1 MRFYGFFR
9 IFACNN
15 SGNTYLRNFSQ
26 MMITRSIET
35 EIQNELGKGK
45 AIVILGARQV
55 GKTTLLKEMFKER
68 EQILFLNGDESDVR
82 AMLEHPTSTALKAII
97 GDKKT
102 LIIDEAQ
109 RITDIGLKLKIII
122 DNIPDVQVI
131 ATGSSSFELANKINE
146 PLTGRKWE
154 HKMFPLSFT
163 ELVRNNGLLEEKR
176 MLRHRLVY
184 GGYPD
189 VVMNEGQEKK
199 ILKELSE
206 DYLYK
211 DILAFDKIQKS
222 DKLVKLLQALALQTG
237 SQVSYNELGQICGL
251 SSGTVE
257 SYIDILE
264 KCYIV
269 FRLGS
274 FSRNLRN
281 ELKSSRK
288 IYFYDNGIRN
298 AIIANF
304 NPVDLRND
312 IGALWEN
319 YIVSERIKANSY
331 NGRFCNSWFWRTAQQ
346 QEVDY
351 LEEEDGKLSSFEFK
365 YNPKRAARAPLTFSK
380 AYPEAGF
387 KVITPDNVEDF
398 LLCDH
403 NH

>member
-9 IFACNN
+9 IFARNN

-351 LEEEDGKLSSFEFK
+351 LEEEDGKLSAFEFK
-365 YNPKRAARAPLTFSK
+365 YNPKRAARAPLTFTK

-398 LLCDH
+398 LL
-403 NH
+403 

>member
-9 IFACNN
+9 IFARNN

-109 RITDIGLKLKIII
+109 RVTDIGLKLKIII

-351 LEEEDGKLSSFEFK
+351 LEEEDGKLSAFEFK
-365 YNPKRAARAPLTFSK
+365 YNPKRAARAPLTFTK

-398 LLCDH
+398 LLCDDL
-403 NH
+403 N

>member
-9 IFACNN
+9 IFARNN
-15 SGNTYLRNFSQ
+15 SGNTNLRNFSQ

-269 FRLGS
+269 FR
-274 FSRNLRN
+274 SRHVR
-281 ELKSSRK
+281 
-288 IYFYDNGIRN
+288 
-298 AIIANF
+298 
-304 NPVDLRND
+304 
-312 IGALWEN
+312 
-319 YIVSERIKANSY
+319 YIFTTMVS
-331 NGRFCNSWFWRTAQQ
+331 
-346 QEVDY
+346 V
-351 LEEEDGKLSSFEFK
+351 
-365 YNPKRAARAPLTFSK
+365 
-380 AYPEAGF
+380 
-387 KVITPDNVEDF
+387 TP
-398 LLCDH
+398 
-403 NH
+403 

>member
-9 IFACNN
+9 IFARNN
-15 SGNTYLRNFSQ
+15 SGNTNLRNFSQ

-351 LEEEDGKLSSFEFK
+351 LEEEDGKLSAFEFK
-365 YNPKRAARAPLTFSK
+365 YNPKRAARAPLTFTK

-398 LLCDH
+398 LLCAH

>member
-9 IFACNN
+9 IFARDN

-68 EQILFLNGDESDVR
+68 EQILFLNGDESDVQ

-176 MLRHRLVY
+176 ILRHRLVY

-351 LEEEDGKLSSFEFK
+351 LEEEDGKLSAFEFK

-398 LLCDH
+398 LLCAH
-403 NH
+403 

>member
-1 MRFYGFFR
+1 MICKIVS
-9 IFACNN
+9 IFAIKDK
-15 SGNTYLRNFSQ
+15 LI
-26 MMITRSIET
+26 MIQRSIET

-109 RITDIGLKLKIII
+109 RITDIGLKLKLII
-122 DNIPDVQVI
+122 DNIPGVQVI
-131 ATGSSSFELANKINE
+131 ATGSSSFELANRINE

-154 HKMFPLSFT
+154 HRMFPLSFG
-163 ELVRNNGLLEEKR
+163 ELVGQNGLLEEKR

-184 GGYPD
+184 GTYPD
-189 VVMNEGQEKK
+189 MVVNEGEERR

-211 DILAFDKIQKS
+211 DILAFDKIKKS
-222 DKLVKLLQALALQTG
+222 DRLVKLLQALAFQVG
-237 SQVSYNELGQICGL
+237 SQVSYNEIGQICGL
-251 SSGTVE
+251 SGGTVE
-257 SYIDILE
+257 NYIDILE

-304 NPVDLRND
+304 NPMDLRND
-312 IGALWEN
+312 TGALWEN
-319 YIVSERIKANSY
+319 FIVSERVKANSY
-331 NGRFCNSWFWRTAQQ
+331 NARFCNSWFWRTAQQ

-351 LEEEDGKLSSFEFK
+351 LEEEDGKLSAYEFK
-365 YNPKRAARAPLTFSK
+365 YNPKRAARAPITFTKS
-380 AYPEAGF
+380 YPEASF
-387 KVITPDNVEDF
+387 KVITPDNIEEF
-398 LLCDH
+398 LL
-403 NH
+403 

>member
-9 IFACNN
+9 IFARNN
-15 SGNTYLRNFSQ
+15 SGNTYLLNFSQ

-274 FSRNLRN
+274 FSMNLRN

-351 LEEEDGKLSSFEFK
+351 LEEEDGKLSAFEFK
-365 YNPKRAARAPLTFSK
+365 YNPKRAARAPLTFTK

-398 LLCDH
+398 LLCAH

>member
-9 IFACNN
+9 IFARNN

-122 DNIPDVQVI
+122 DNIHDVQVI

-351 LEEEDGKLSSFEFK
+351 LEEEDGKLSAFEFK
-365 YNPKRAARAPLTFSK
+365 YNPKRAARAPLTFTK

-398 LLCDH
+398 LLCAH
-403 NH
+403 

>member
-9 IFACNN
+9 IFARNN

-351 LEEEDGKLSSFEFK
+351 LEEEDGKLSAFEFK
-365 YNPKRAARAPLTFSK
+365 YNPKRAARAPLTFTK

-398 LLCDH
+398 LLCDN

>member
-9 IFACNN
+9 IFARNN
-15 SGNTYLRNFSQ
+15 SGNTNLRNFSQ

-122 DNIPDVQVI
+122 DNTPDVQVI

-351 LEEEDGKLSSFEFK
+351 LEEEDGKLSAFEFK

-398 LLCDH
+398 LLCDD

>member
-9 IFACNN
+9 IFARNN

-82 AMLEHPTSTALKAII
+82 VMLEHPTSTALKAII

-351 LEEEDGKLSSFEFK
+351 LEEEDGKLSAFEFK
-365 YNPKRAARAPLTFSK
+365 YNPKRAARAPLTFTK

-398 LLCDH
+398 LLCAH

>member
-9 IFACNN
+9 IFARNN

-154 HKMFPLSFT
+154 HKMFSLSFT

-274 FSRNLRN
+274 FSMNLRN

-351 LEEEDGKLSSFEFK
+351 LEEEDGKLSAFEFK
-365 YNPKRAARAPLTFSK
+365 YNPKRAARAPLTFTK

-398 LLCDH
+398 LLCAH
-403 NH
+403 